1 MSLFKLVPLWLWVFL
16 AAVVALALQGWR
28 LDVVANDLTQA
39 QAANTQLD
47 ATVTS
52 LRQTATLQ
60 RQLAQDA
67 ATTQTTYQQALD
79 HAQSEKAGLDAA
91 LADATVRLRV
101 KGRCVRGPSPDQPT
115 AGQSDDNTFRLDAA
129 AERDYSALRAGLQ
142 SQRAQIVGLQEYVR
156 TLIRYCKIS
165 G

>member
-1 MSLFKLVPLWLWVFL
+1 MSLLKLVPLWLWFL
-16 AAVVALALQGWR
+16 LLAGVALALQGWR
-28 LDVVANDLTQA
+28 LDAVAEDLTQA
-39 QAANTQLD
+39 QAANARLD
-47 ATVTS
+47 AANTS

-67 ATTQTTYQQALD
+67 ATTETTYQQALD

-101 KGRCVRGPSPDQPT
+101 KGRCVRSAAPDQPT
-115 AGQSDDNTFRLDAA
+115 AGQPDDNTFRLDTA

-156 TLIRYCKIS
+156 TLSRYCKIS

>member
-1 MSLFKLVPLWLWVFL
+1 MSLLKLVPLWLWVLL

-28 LDVVANDLTQA
+28 LDVVANDLARAKAT
-39 QAANTQLD
+39 NTQL
-47 ATVTS
+47 TTTNTS

-67 ATTQTTYQQALD
+67 AITQTTYQQALD

-101 KGRCVRGPSPDQPT
+101 KGRCVREPSADQPAT
-115 AGQSDDNTFRLDAA
+115 GQPDDNTFRLDAA

-156 TLIRYCKIS
+156 TLSRYCKIS

>member
-1 MSLFKLVPLWLWVFL
+1 MSLLKLVPLWLWVTL
-16 AAVVALALQGWR
+16 LVGVALALQGWR
-28 LDVVANDLTQA
+28 LDAVVEDLRQA
-39 QAANTQLD
+39 QTANTQLT
-47 ATVTS
+47 ATNTS

-91 LADATVRLRV
+91 LADATIRLRV
-101 KGRCVRGPSPDQPT
+101 KGRCVREPSPDQPT
-115 AGQSDDNTFRLDAA
+115 AGQPDDDTFRLDAA

-156 TLIRYCKIS
+156 TLSRYCKIS